1 MLMRSRST
9 AQVETLLKTQDH
21 SDPVQASNP
30 MQGMTS
36 TNFSDIQGMTLLS
49 EPADGLRQAISSN
62 DMTDP
67 HMDSM
72 MDNLGLVT
80 DQTFSWELISLGLE
94 EPLPTQDIIN
104 DM

>member
-1 MLMRSRST
+1 MLIWPRFT
-9 AQVETLLKTQDH
+9 AQVETLLKTQDP
-21 SDPVQASNP
+21 SDPVQASNL

-36 TNFSDIQGMTLLS
+36 TNYSDIPGMTMLS
-49 EPADGLRQAISSN
+49 EPAESLQQAMSNN

-67 HMDSM
+67 HIDSM
-72 MDNLGLVT
+72 MDNLGLAP

-94 EPLPTQDIIN
+94 EPLPTQDIID